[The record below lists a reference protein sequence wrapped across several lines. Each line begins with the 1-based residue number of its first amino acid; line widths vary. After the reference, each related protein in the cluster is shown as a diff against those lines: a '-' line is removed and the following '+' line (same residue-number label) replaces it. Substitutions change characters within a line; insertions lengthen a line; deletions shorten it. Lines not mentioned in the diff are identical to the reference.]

1 MRMETNPPRLSAFWS
16 LFYFFFRW
24 SPFSAYDDHSMPSPF
39 PTFIDALGTSLAT
52 SLFYGVCKANYSAF
66 SSSFHD
72 GADLRIFIDFLS
84 LLSDRNFPG
93 MDEKFA
99 ILWVGWTARPCG
111 ISVPQF
117 QPFLSP
123 TSQLSSFLPPSS
135 WRSLFKFQ
143 DTPWAPNSSSP
154 PFVDAVAL
162 RLPAF
167 ICHR

>member
-1 MRMETNPPRLSAFWS
+1 METNPPRLSAFCS

-99 ILWVGWTARPCG
+99 ILWVGWTPRPCG

-117 QPFLSP
+117 QPFTYPSLLA
-123 TSQLSSFLPPSS
+123 TTLPIS
-135 WRSLFKFQ
+135 
-143 DTPWAPNSSSP
+143 DTPRSPN
-154 PFVDAVAL
+154 AVPLSL
-162 RLPAF
+162 RSQVGNSQ
-167 ICHR
+167 CG